1 MNYLNELIS
10 WLNTMDKYLKF
21 DDKSGKH
28 KIIIDEIEKR
38 IKELQPILVAQDEE
52 DDEV

>member
-10 WLNTMDKYLKF
+10 WLNTMSKYLKL
-21 DDKSGKH
+21 DDKSDNH
-28 KIIIDEIEKR
+28 KIILDEIDKR